1 MRNVGQLI
9 VGEEVKRM
17 TKKSVKEAKKG
28 IGLGATSAIAWG
40 VDTVLIGLIIAS
52 TPFKE
57 AVLLAPIIAAF
68 MHDFFS
74 SIWISLL
81 MIIKGEFINVLK
93 LFKTK
98 SGAILVIGALSGGPL
113 AMSFYFLG
121 IQYAGVTYAASI
133 ASIFPG
139 IGAVLAYFFLKEKMN
154 KRTWFGVVLSII
166 GVIVLA
172 YVPTKFDT
180 ESNFFIGILFSLGAA
195 IFWGLEGVIGAWGM
209 RGKEVVPLYAIN
221 IRQITSA
228 LSYAII
234 LVPLF
239 KGYSLVF
246 AAATSNIVWLLV
258 IAGLLGTANYSL
270 YYSSINLIGAARG
283 QSLNNTYVFWAIITA
298 IVFIGTPVNLQFVVG
313 AIIVLIGSILV
324 SGTPKG

>member
-1 MRNVGQLI
+1 
-9 VGEEVKRM
+9 M
-17 TKKSVKEAKKG
+17 TKKGKSSKEAKKG
-28 IGLGATSAIAWG
+28 VGLGAVSAVAWG
-40 VDTVLIGLIIAS
+40 VDTVIIGVIIAS

-57 AVLLAPIIAAF
+57 AVMIAPIIAAF

-74 SIWISLL
+74 SLWISLL
-81 MIIKGEFINVLK
+81 MIIKGEFFNVLK

-98 SGAILVIGALSGGPL
+98 SGAILVLAALSGGPL

-139 IGAVLAYFFLKEKMN
+139 IGAVLAFFFLKEKMN
-154 KRTWFGVVLSII
+154 KKTWSGVVLSII
-166 GVIVLA
+166 GVIVIA

-234 LVPLF
+234 LVPLLH
-239 KGYSLVF
+239 GYPLVF
-246 AAATSNIVWLLV
+246 EAATSSIVWIIV
-258 IAGLLGTANYSL
+258 IAGFLGTANYSL

-283 QSLNNTYVFWAIITA
+283 QSLNNTYVFWAILTE
-298 IVFIGTPVNLQFVVG
+298 IVFIGTPVNIQFVLG
-313 AIIVLIGSILV
+313 AIIVLLGSILV
-324 SGTPKG
+324 SGSLKK

>member
-1 MRNVGQLI
+1 
-9 VGEEVKRM
+9 M
-17 TKKSVKEAKKG
+17 TKKSIKEGRKG
-28 IGLGATSAIAWG
+28 IGLGATSAVAWG
-40 VDTVLIGLIIAS
+40 VDTVIIGVIIAS

-57 AVLLAPIIAAF
+57 AVMLAPIIAAF

-81 MIIKGEFINVLK
+81 MIIKGEFLNVLK
-93 LFKTK
+93 LYKTK
-98 SGAILVIGALSGGPL
+98 SGAILVLGALSGGPL

-139 IGAVLAYFFLKEKMN
+139 IGAVLAFFFLKEKMN
-154 KRTWFGVVLSII
+154 RRTWSGVVLSII

-180 ESNFFIGILFSLGAA
+180 ESTFFIGILFALGAA

-209 RGKEVVPLYAIN
+209 RGKDVVPLYAIN
-221 IRQITSA
+221 IRQMTSA

-234 LVPLF
+234 LVPLLH
-239 KGYSLVF
+239 GYPLVF
-246 AAATSNIVWLLV
+246 EAATSDIVWLIV
-258 IAGLLGTANYSL
+258 IAGFLGTANYSL

-283 QSLNNTYVFWAIITA
+283 QSLNNTYVFWAILTE
-298 IVFIGTPVNLQFVVG
+298 IVFIGTRVNFQFVIG

-324 SGTPKG
+324 SGNIKK

>member
-1 MRNVGQLI
+1 M
-9 VGEEVKRM
+9 
-17 TKKSVKEAKKG
+17 KKSAKG
-28 IGLGATSAIAWG
+28 ISLGATSAIAWG
-40 VDTVLIGLIIAS
+40 VDTVIIGIIIAS

-57 AVLLAPIIAAF
+57 AVIIAPIIAAF

-93 LFKTK
+93 LYKTK
-98 SGAILVIGALSGGPL
+98 SGAILVLGALAGGPL

-154 KRTWFGVVLSII
+154 KKTWSGVVLSII
-166 GVIVLA
+166 GVIILA
-172 YVPTKFDT
+172 YVPTKFDA
-180 ESNFFIGILFSLGAA
+180 ESTFFIGILFSLGAA

-228 LSYAII
+228 FSYGII
-234 LVPLF
+234 LVPLLH
-239 KGYSLVF
+239 GYPLVF
-246 AAATSNIVWLLV
+246 EAATSSIVWVIV
-258 IAGLLGTANYSL
+258 IAGLLGTLNYSL
-270 YYSSINLIGAARG
+270 YYSSIDLIGAARG
-283 QSLNNTYVFWAIITA
+283 QSLNNTYVFWAILTE
-298 IVFIGTPVNLQFVVG
+298 IVFIGTAVNLQFVIG
-313 AIIVLIGSILV
+313 AIIVIAGSILV
-324 SGTPKG
+324 SGSIKR

>member
-1 MRNVGQLI
+1 
-9 VGEEVKRM
+9 M
-17 TKKSVKEAKKG
+17 TKKSVKEVRKG

-40 VDTVLIGLIIAS
+40 GDTVIIGLIIAS

-57 AVLLAPIIAAF
+57 AVLIAPIVAAF

-74 SIWISLL
+74 SLWISLL
-81 MIIKGEFINVLK
+81 MIVKGEFINVLK

-98 SGAILVIGALSGGPL
+98 SGAILVLGALSGGPL

-139 IGAVLAYFFLKEKMN
+139 IGAVLAFFFLKEKMN

-172 YVPTKFDT
+172 YVPTKFDA

-195 IFWGLEGVIGAWGM
+195 IFWGIEGVIGAWGM
-209 RGKEVVPLYAIN
+209 RGRDVVPLYAIN

-228 LSYAII
+228 LSYGILII
-234 LVPLF
+234 PF
-239 KGYSLVF
+239 IHGYPLVF
-246 AAATSNIVWLLV
+246 EAATSNIVWIIV
-258 IAGLLGTANYSL
+258 IAGFLGTANYSL

-283 QSLNNTYVFWAIITA
+283 QSLNNTYVFWAIVTEIL
-298 IVFIGTPVNLQFVVG
+298 FIGNPVSLQFVVG
-313 AIIVLIGSILV
+313 AIIVLLGSILV
-324 SGTPKG
+324 SGNLKK